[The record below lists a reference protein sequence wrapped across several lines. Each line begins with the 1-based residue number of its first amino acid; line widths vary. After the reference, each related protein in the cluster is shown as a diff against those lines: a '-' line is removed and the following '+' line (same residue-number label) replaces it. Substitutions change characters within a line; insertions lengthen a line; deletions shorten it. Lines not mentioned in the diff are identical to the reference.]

1 MSSSRLLFTIVIMI
15 VLLPALLLPQT
26 GKVLSK
32 IYKNG
37 ELRVGTTGNQPPFT
51 MKSKDG
57 QLIGYEIELARLLTE
72 GMNLKLKLVE
82 KPFAELLT
90 ALEKGEVDVIMSGMT
105 ITPERNINFT
115 FAGPYLVSGKS
126 ILAKAKRLSALDE
139 TGEIN
144 RATVSIAA
152 LKGSTSQRFVEKIAP
167 KVKLVTTPDYDSA
180 VKMVLEDKVDLM
192 IADYPVCVLSI
203 LRHPDAGLA
212 TLNEPLTI
220 EPIGMALPPDAFQLH
235 NLIENY
241 LSALEIAGILEEL
254 EAKWFQDGSWL
265 IRLP

>member
-1 MSSSRLLFTIVIMI
+1 M
-15 VLLPALLLPQT
+15 
-26 GKVLSK
+26 
-32 IYKNG
+32 
-37 ELRVGTTGNQPPFT
+37 
-51 MKSKDG
+51 
-57 QLIGYEIELARLLTE
+57 
-72 GMNLKLKLVE
+72 
-82 KPFAELLT
+82 
-90 ALEKGEVDVIMSGMT
+90 
-105 ITPERNINFT
+105 
-115 FAGPYLVSGKS
+115 
-126 ILAKAKRLSALDE
+126 
-139 TGEIN
+139 GEIN
-144 RATVSIAA
+144 RASVSIAA
-152 LKGSTSQRFVEKIAP
+152 LKGSTSQRFVEEIAP
-167 KVKLVTTPDYDSA
+167 KVKLITTPDYDTA

-203 LRHPDAGLA
+203 LRHPDSGLA